1 VQNPIDIAEQIAMID
16 VISGGRLI
24 AGFPV
29 GTPMDTCFA
38 YGQNPSML
46 RERYQETHDLVLR
59 AWTEQDT
66 FAFNGRFNQQR
77 YVNIWPRPIQKPH
90 PPIWIGATNDTAIRR
105 AARMGDTWILTT
117 HASFPTLARQL
128 EIYKAALKDAG
139 KPFPKELARVPEL
152 YVAESDEA
160 AFREC
165 REYIVTKYKAYV
177 AWGQERDVPKE
188 ERLDVPF
195 EELAR
200 DRFLIG
206 GPERIIQEIE
216 RGHRELGINHWLFR
230 VQWPGMPQKLVLKTM
245 RILGEQVL
253 PYFHK
258 RYPQEWGCGDEQR
271 CRRPLRVPEREVCSG
286 RRGDGL
292 GIRPQLRLRR
302 WRFRGYRGRERRDLQ
317 ARRARGPALSVGRV
331 PPDCHPDVQGRD
343 AEGHHRGGQAERSAK
358 RVRPAAR
365 QPRRRAAR
373 SRARGRARAAH
384 GRRHAAAP
392 TAQGS
397 EELPGGG
404 SRDPPNPPGA
414 SILESRATTTSTTY
428 SGSSSRSMPARMLA
442 SSSMLD
448 GFVSSAAAR
457 TSSR

>member
-1 VQNPIDIAEQIAMID
+1 V
-16 VISGGRLI
+16 
-24 AGFPV
+24 
-29 GTPMDTCFA
+29 
-38 YGQNPSML
+38 
-46 RERYQETHDLVLR
+46 
-59 AWTEQDT
+59 
-66 FAFNGRFNQQR
+66 
-77 YVNIWPRPIQKPH
+77 QKPH

-105 AARMGDTWILTT
+105 AASMGDTWILTT

-152 YVAESDEA
+152 YVAENDEV

-258 RYPQEWGCGDEQR
+258 RYPK
-271 CRRPLRVPEREVCSG
+271 
-286 RRGDGL
+286 
-292 GIRPQLRLRR
+292 
-302 WRFRGYRGRERRDLQ
+302 
-317 ARRARGPALSVGRV
+317 A
-331 PPDCHPDVQGRD
+331 
-343 AEGHHRGGQAERSAK
+343 
-358 RVRPAAR
+358 
-365 QPRRRAAR
+365 
-373 SRARGRARAAH
+373 
-384 GRRHAAAP
+384 
-392 TAQGS
+392 
-397 EELPGGG
+397 
-404 SRDPPNPPGA
+404 
-414 SILESRATTTSTTY
+414 
-428 SGSSSRSMPARMLA
+428 
-442 SSSMLD
+442 
-448 GFVSSAAAR
+448 
-457 TSSR
+457 

>member
-1 VQNPIDIAEQIAMID
+1 MRFGIHLGQQHLPGESAFERFKEHVEQVRLLRDYGFDSIWAGQHYLAYPLQFLQTIPLLARLSAEAGDMFVGTDIIILTVQNPVDIAEQIATLDIMT
-16 VISGGRLI
+16 GGRAI
-24 AGFPV
+24 FGV
-29 GTPMDTCFA
+29 GLGYRDVEFDA
-38 YGQNPSML
+38 FGVD
-46 RERYQETHDLVLR
+46 RKERVSRFEEILTIVRRL
-59 AWTEQDT
+59 WTEDSVT
-66 FAFNGRFNQQR
+66 FKGKHFDLRDVR
-77 YVNIWPRPIQKPH
+77 ESLKPVQKPH

-152 YVAESDEA
+152 YVAENDEA

-216 RGHRELGINHWLFR
+216 RGHRGLGINHWLFR
-230 VQWPGMPQKLVLKTM
+230 VQWPGMPQKLVLKTI

-258 RYPQEWGCGDEQR
+258 RYPK
-271 CRRPLRVPEREVCSG
+271 
-286 RRGDGL
+286 
-292 GIRPQLRLRR
+292 
-302 WRFRGYRGRERRDLQ
+302 
-317 ARRARGPALSVGRV
+317 A
-331 PPDCHPDVQGRD
+331 
-343 AEGHHRGGQAERSAK
+343 
-358 RVRPAAR
+358 
-365 QPRRRAAR
+365 
-373 SRARGRARAAH
+373 
-384 GRRHAAAP
+384 
-392 TAQGS
+392 
-397 EELPGGG
+397 
-404 SRDPPNPPGA
+404 
-414 SILESRATTTSTTY
+414 
-428 SGSSSRSMPARMLA
+428 
-442 SSSMLD
+442 
-448 GFVSSAAAR
+448 
-457 TSSR
+457 